1 MHQRI
6 NKNRILFYIIT
17 FIFLTTII
25 NQKALLLLKENFLL
39 KKIIIN
45 IDSQEIKK
53 NIILSTNYL
62 INQDILFIN
71 KNKILNILSNY
82 NYLENINIQ
91 KKFPS
96 TIIINANKAELIAVT
111 YIDQKKYFIGRNREF
126 ISNDIINNKKK
137 LPIIFGKFPI
147 SEYFILK
154 KIISEHNINDE
165 NIFKFYYHKNK
176 RWDLYFDNGVI
187 IKLPSKNVDQALN
200 YFNQF
205 VITNKISPN
214 TVIDLRI
221 PKRLILQ
228 NG

>member
-1 MHQRI
+1 M
-6 NKNRILFYIIT
+6 
-17 FIFLTTII
+17 
-25 NQKALLLLKENFLL
+25 
-39 KKIIIN
+39 
-45 IDSQEIKK
+45 
-53 NIILSTNYL
+53 
-62 INQDILFIN
+62 
-71 KNKILNILSNY
+71 
-82 NYLENINIQ
+82 
-91 KKFPS
+91 
-96 TIIINANKAELIAVT
+96 V
-111 YIDQKKYFIGRNREF
+111 
-126 ISNDIINNKKK
+126 
-137 LPIIFGKFPI
+137 
-147 SEYFILK
+147 
-154 KIISEHNINDE
+154 NDE